1 MSGYIASDA
10 QNPEFVGAHNPDS
23 RLSVTFYKKA
33 VRNDFES
40 ALTGEDK
47 FIDVDYV
54 KIFIP
59 GDDKT
64 VIDTPANVSHKQRF
78 PLQWSHYQNTNGQA
92 GEMGTPLADWPM
104 LTDAQKEELRHLKFF
119 TVESI
124 ANAGD
129 AQIQAIGMLAGMSA
143 YKFRDKARDF
153 IRKPNVTEKA
163 LEDLKA
169 EHSAQ
174 INELKEMI
182 ASLVQSQNQE
192 KRVGRPPKE

>member
-1 MSGYIASDA
+1 MPAYIASDA
-10 QNPEFVGAHNPDS
+10 QNPEFIGAHNPDA

-33 VRNDFES
+33 VRNEFES
-40 ALTGEDK
+40 NKTGEDK
-47 FIDVDYV
+47 FIDVEYV

-64 VIDTPANVSHKQRF
+64 IIDTPANPSHKQRF
-78 PLQWSHYQNTNGQA
+78 PLQWAHYKNTNGNS
-92 GEMGTPLADWPM
+92 GELGTPLAEWSA

-153 IRKPNVTEKA
+153 IRKPNVTEQA
-163 LEDLKA
+163 IEDMKK
-169 EHSAQ
+169 EHAAQ
-174 INELKEMI
+174 IDELKGMI
-182 ASLVQSQNQE
+182 ASLMQDKQD